1 MVKPNSHQS
10 LELLGRYIH
19 PKMEPNT
26 LPKGFIEEF
35 VPDIHNYVDKP
46 QTSLR
51 NH

>member
-1 MVKPNSHQS
+1 MGKPNSRQP

-19 PKMEPNT
+19 PKVEQNT
-26 LPKGFIEEF
+26 PPKGFIEEF
-35 VPDIHNYVDKP
+35 VPDIHNCVGKP